1 MANQST
7 TRSRAL
13 SISLIALALILV
25 GGAGVYQYAK
35 AENYERQVTNQYTR
49 AFQDLV
55 DSVSNLD
62 TTLAKGAVANSPAML
77 SDIANDV
84 YRQATFAQAN
94 LGQLPIAHVELD
106 NTAKFLSQVG
116 DYTYSIS
123 KKVMSGGQITE
134 AEYKQLADLS
144 GYSAT
149 LLQNLQNMLSDLYA
163 GNLSFSAIE
172 QKSSQGAEGS
182 FAGGMETVE
191 HEFEEYPS
199 LIYDGPF
206 SDHINK
212 MEAKHLRNATE
223 ITQEQALEKART
235 FLRNE
240 HISNIEPSGES
251 EGTIATYCFSGM
263 GEDGTR
269 MSIEVT
275 KKDGYIL
282 FMLENRDVKS
292 RAIDITQATKAGSD
306 FLIGNGILGMR
317 ETYWE
322 IQNNIAT
329 INYAYV
335 QDGILMYPDLIKI
348 KVAMDNGEIM
358 GFESQGFL
366 MAHED
371 TRVLPEITVSMEQAR
386 ENLSKNL
393 QIENYQLC
401 VIPLDSGRE
410 ALCHEFKGKCGDR
423 TYLVY
428 VNAATGAEE
437 RILMLQQTAEGT
449 LTM

>member
-1 MANQST
+1 MANQTT
-7 TRSRAL
+7 TRRRAL
-13 SISLIALALILV
+13 SISLIALALLLV

-55 DSVSNLD
+55 DSVSDLD

-77 SDIANDV
+77 ADIASDV

-123 KKVMSGGQITE
+123 KKVMSGGAITD

-149 LLQNLQNMLSDLYA
+149 LLQNLQNMLADLYA
-163 GNLSFSAIE
+163 GNLSFSAVQ
-172 QKSSQGAEGS
+172 QKSSKGAEGS
-182 FAGGMETVE
+182 FAGNMETVE
-191 HEFEEYPS
+191 NEFAEYPS

-212 MEAKHLRNATE
+212 MEAKHLRSATE
-223 ITQEQALEKART
+223 ITQEQAMEKART
-235 FLRNE
+235 FLHDA
-240 HISNIEPSGES
+240 HITTIEPCGES
-251 EGTIATYCFSGM
+251 GGTIAAWCFSGV

-269 MSIEVT
+269 LSVDVT

-282 FMLENRDVKS
+282 YLLENREVKS
-292 RAIDITQATKAGSD
+292 RAIDITQATKAGSE
-306 FLIGNGILGMR
+306 FLVGNGILGMR

-335 QDGILMYPDLIKI
+335 QDGVLMYPDLIKI
-348 KVAMDNGEIM
+348 KVAMDNGEIL

-371 TRVLPEITVSMEQAR
+371 TRALPEVTVSMEQAR
-386 ENLSKNL
+386 EKISKNL
-393 QIENYQLC
+393 EIESYQLC

-410 ALCHEFKGKCGDR
+410 ALCHEFKGTCGGR

>member
-1 MANQST
+1 MSDKKE

-25 GGAGVYQYAK
+25 GGAGIYQYAK

-55 DSVSNLD
+55 DSVGDLN
-62 TTLAKGAVANSPAML
+62 TTLAKGAVASTPVML

-123 KKVMSGGQITE
+123 KKVMGGGSITD
-134 AEYKQLADLS
+134 AEYKELASLS
-144 GYSAT
+144 EYSNT

-163 GNLSFSAIE
+163 GNLSFSEIE
-172 QKSSQGAEGS
+172 QKSSKGVEGS

-191 HEFEEYPS
+191 NEFQEYPS

-212 MEAKHLRNATE
+212 MEAKHLRSSTE
-223 ITQEQALEKART
+223 ISQQEAEQKART
-235 FLRNE
+235 FLHNE
-240 HISNIEPSGES
+240 HISTIEFTGES
-251 EGTIATYCFSGM
+251 DGTIATYCFSGT
-263 GEDGTR
+263 GDDGTH
-269 MSIEVT
+269 MAIEVT

-282 FMLENRDVKS
+282 YMLENRSVPQRS
-292 RAIDITQATKAGSD
+292 IGIEQATKAGAD
-306 FLIGNGILGMR
+306 FLVSNGIMGMK

-329 INYAYV
+329 INYAFV
-335 QDGILMYPDLIKI
+335 QDGITMYPDLIKI
-348 KVAMDNGEIM
+348 KVALDNGEIM
-358 GFESQGFL
+358 GFESKGFL
-366 MAHED
+366 MSHED
-371 TRVLPEITVSMEQAR
+371 VRALPEITVSKEDAQAKI
-386 ENLSKNL
+386 SKNL
-393 QIENYQLC
+393 EIQSYALC
-401 VIPLDSGRE
+401 VIPLDTGRE
-410 ALCHEFKGKCGDR
+410 ALCHEFKGTFDGR
-423 TYLVY
+423 TYLLY
-428 VNAATGAEE
+428 INAATGAEE
-437 RILMLQQTAEGT
+437 RILMLEQTAEGT
-449 LTM
+449 LTI

>member
-1 MANQST
+1 MANQTT
-7 TRSRAL
+7 TRRRAV
-13 SISLIALALILV
+13 SISLIALALLLV

-55 DSVSNLD
+55 DSVSDLD

-77 SDIANDV
+77 ADIAGDV

-123 KKVMSGGQITE
+123 KKVMGGGAISE

-163 GNLSFSAIE
+163 GNLSFAAVQ
-172 QKSSQGAEGS
+172 QKSSRGAEGS
-182 FAGGMETVE
+182 FAGNMETVE
-191 HEFEEYPS
+191 NEFAEYPS

-212 MEAKHLRNATE
+212 MEAKHLRSATE
-223 ITQEQALEKART
+223 LTQEQAMEKARA
-235 FLRNE
+235 FLHDAN
-240 HISNIEPSGES
+240 ISAIEPCGES
-251 EGTIATYCFSGM
+251 GGTIAAWCFSGTD
-263 GEDGTR
+263 GDGTR
-269 MSIEVT
+269 LSVDIT
-275 KKDGYIL
+275 KKDGYVL
-282 FMLENRDVKS
+282 YFLENREVKNRS
-292 RAIDITQATKAGSD
+292 IDIAQATKAGAD
-306 FLIGNGILGMR
+306 FLVGNGILGMR

-348 KVAMDNGEIM
+348 KVAMDNGKIL

-371 TRVLPEITVSMEQAR
+371 TRTLPEITVSMEQAQ
-386 ENLSKNL
+386 EAVSKNL
-393 QIENYQLC
+393 EIENYQLC

-410 ALCHEFKGKCGDR
+410 ALCHEFKGTCGGR